1 MLTAISPT
9 ASQPPRASF
18 SAVLPQVK
26 DPLVLSLLAAAAA
39 KTPVNDAIMRLSAPP
54 VIKAAKGDQVEAAA
68 PPDLE
73 ARVKQYLRR
82 TGQDEL
88 IDEVGMARPSQKIV
102 NSLMDS
108 ALTLFSEGHLAL
120 ANFLMLSRALRAN
133 SFFADNTTAFARL
146 WRNNSHQV
154 QQEAYA
160 HNFKIVYQ

>member
-1 MLTAISPT
+1 MLAVTSST
-9 ASQPPRASF
+9 ASRPPRASF
-18 SAVLPQVK
+18 NAVLPEVK
-26 DPLVLSLLAAAAA
+26 DSLVLSLLAAAAA
-39 KTPVNDAIMRLSAPP
+39 NTPVNDAIMRLSAPP
-54 VIKAAKGDQVEAAA
+54 VIKAAKEGEVEAEA

-88 IDEVGMARPSQKIV
+88 IDEVGMAKLSQRTV

-108 ALTLFSEGHLAL
+108 ALALFNQGHLAL